1 MDEIG
6 AILLSGGIGSRAGIA
21 TPKQFYLLG
30 GKPIIVHSLERLES
44 VPAITKVIIPS
55 PVEWIDKTQ
64 EILESWSFDA
74 RFTCIPGGST
84 RQESVFNAL
93 QSLSQAG
100 YKQVILHEAVRPF
113 VSSDDFIQLIEHENT
128 NAMYG
133 IEIPFTVVRGE
144 NTVEGTLIRE
154 KLINVQLPQ
163 IFDFDL
169 ICKAHI
175 WAKEQ
180 GRHYTEDASLLYD
193 FDDTLKISIIQGRD
207 DNIKI
212 TYPLDIEFA
221 ELIYE
226 KKIRGGI

>member
-21 TPKQFYLLG
+21 MPKQFYLLG
-30 GKPIIVHSLERLES
+30 GKPIIVHSLEKLES
-44 VPAITKVIIPS
+44 IPAVTKAIIPS
-55 PVEWIDKTQ
+55 PAEWIDKTQ
-64 EILESWSFDA
+64 EILDGWSFDS
-74 RFTCIPGGST
+74 RFSCISGGAT
-84 RQESVFNAL
+84 RQESVLIAL
-93 QSLSQAG
+93 QALSKAG
-100 YKQVILHEAVRPF
+100 YKQVIIHEAVRPF
-113 VSSDDFIQLIEHENT
+113 VSSDDFIQLLENENA

-144 NTVEGTLIRE
+144 DALEGILIRD
-154 KLINVQLPQ
+154 KLTNVQLPQ
-163 IFDFDL
+163 IFDYDL

-175 WAKEQ
+175 WAKEH

-193 FDDTLKISIIQGRD
+193 FDDSLKISIIKGRD
-207 DNIKI
+207 ENIKI
-212 TYPLDIEFA
+212 TYPLDLEFA